1 MLFSISNNFLFFPS
15 GKKPD
20 CASSIFQ
27 ACWIVGM
34 LASIC
39 KFEKKVHRSVLG
51 SGTREADVIVQG
63 TIRISDKTFLY
74 NSLFKLHFSQAPGVW
89 NKGNL
94 I

>member
-1 MLFSISNNFLFFPS
+1 
-15 GKKPD
+15 
-20 CASSIFQ
+20 
-27 ACWIVGM
+27 
-34 LASIC
+34 
-39 KFEKKVHRSVLG
+39 VHRSVLG

-74 NSLFKLHFSQAPGVW
+74 NSLFKLHFSQAPVW